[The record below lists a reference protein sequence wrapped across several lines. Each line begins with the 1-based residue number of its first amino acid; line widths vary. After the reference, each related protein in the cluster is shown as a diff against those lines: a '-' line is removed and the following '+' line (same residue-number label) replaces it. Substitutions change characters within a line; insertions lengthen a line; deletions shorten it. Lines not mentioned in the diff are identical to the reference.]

1 MAGSAGNRLFY
12 GISVFGALC
21 LAGFGASSFLFAQF
35 ATTDYVS
42 QSRFWPTQ
50 TKYVREE
57 FAGTEACANCHLA
70 IVREQRQTSMA
81 RTAMRAGDADILKGN
96 PQLSFTH
103 GSYQYAIQ
111 IAGNESVYAVSDG
124 RQSQSAPLVWAFG
137 TNRVAQ
143 SYLFK
148 KKKDGEFHEARV
160 TYFLSLSALDFTPG
174 RALDSA
180 QDVDDAMDRE
190 VSRAEVSRCFSCH
203 TTASGTGA
211 SFDEAKLMP
220 GVGCEACHGPAR
232 GHVDE
237 IEGVPVESS
246 AVVLHQQNEPLKVFN
261 PKTLTPEES
270 VDFCGSCHGSY
281 WDVNLSGS
289 TGVGNARFQPYRLEQ
304 SKCWNKDDARL
315 TCVACHD
322 PHTEVD
328 TDDGDYDHVCLSCHV
343 LKPTKASVKLKPAAL
358 EGDPVTQEQTHP
370 GPACP
375 VARKNCTSCHMP
387 RVYVPAMH
395 YSFPDHRI
403 RIVQDGE
410 GFPD

>member
-1 MAGSAGNRLFY
+1 MAGSARNRLFWR
-12 GISVFGALC
+12 ISVLGALC
-21 LAGFGASSFLFAQF
+21 LARSGASSFLLAQF
-35 ATTDYVS
+35 ATSDYAS
-42 QSRFWPTQ
+42 QARFWPTQ

-57 FAGTEACANCHLA
+57 FAGTEACASCHLA

-81 RTAMRAGDADILKGN
+81 HTAMRAGDADILKGN

-103 GSYQYAIQ
+103 GSYQYGIQ
-111 IAGNESVYAVSDG
+111 TAGGESIYSVSDG
-124 RQSQSAPLVWAFG
+124 RHSESAPLVWVFG

-143 SYLFK
+143 SYLF

-174 RALDSA
+174 RALDSPE
-180 QDVDDAMDRE
+180 DVDDAMDRE
-190 VSRAEVSRCFSCH
+190 VSRAEVTRCFSCH
-203 TTASGTGA
+203 TTASAAGA
-211 SFDEAKLMP
+211 NFDEAKLMP
-220 GVGCEACHGPAR
+220 GVGCEACHGPGM

-237 IEGVPVESS
+237 IEGRPVESS
-246 AVVLHQQNEPLKVFN
+246 AVVLHEQNTPWKIFN

-322 PHTEVD
+322 PHQEVD
-328 TDDGDYDHVCLSCHV
+328 TDDSDYDHVCLSCHV
-343 LKPTKASVKLKPAAL
+343 LKTAAKAKLKPAAM
-358 EGDPVTQEQTHP
+358 EGDPASQAQTHP

-375 VARKNCTSCHMP
+375 VARKDCTSCHMP
-387 RVYVPAMH
+387 RVYIPAMKS
-395 YSFPDHRI
+395 SFPDHRI
-403 RIVQDGE
+403 RIARDGE